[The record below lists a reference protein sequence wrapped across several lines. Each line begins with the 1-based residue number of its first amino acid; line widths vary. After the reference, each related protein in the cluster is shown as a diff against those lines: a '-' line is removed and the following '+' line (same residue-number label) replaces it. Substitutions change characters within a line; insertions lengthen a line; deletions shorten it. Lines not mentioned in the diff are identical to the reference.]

1 MERTEGKEE
10 KPLGPEQLELSE
22 PLARGEGE
30 PGILSAICWPAC
42 TLKASAAPV
51 QGSQP
56 LGEGPQNTA
65 LLYTLGQEE
74 GGGEQDCTC
83 FSGPDLAGG
92 ATEKSMNESWIG
104 RSCFGCSC
112 P

>member
-74 GGGEQDCTC
+74 GGGNRTAPAFQAQILQV
-83 FSGPDLAGG
+83 GPL
-92 ATEKSMNESWIG
+92 
-104 RSCFGCSC
+104 RSL
-112 P
+112 